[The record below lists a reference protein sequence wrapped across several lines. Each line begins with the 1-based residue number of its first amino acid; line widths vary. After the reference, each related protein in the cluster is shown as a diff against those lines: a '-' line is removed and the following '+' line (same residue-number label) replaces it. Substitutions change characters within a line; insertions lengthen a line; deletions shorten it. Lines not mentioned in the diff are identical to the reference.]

1 MNVWTLAETETA
13 PATRVILGLAA
24 TVPLIGFWELVVRP
38 WPAALSPLGLP
49 LLIMGLVALWIGLLL
64 AGAAILAPRVSVIVD
79 EDGRRIL
86 RQWHTRRAGPLQR
99 ATPFATLAEVVVET
113 DEGDSETTPAVRLRV
128 LRKGGRSPV
137 TLLTRPLS
145 ALPEVTALANRLRGA
160 LQP

>member
-1 MNVWTLAETETA
+1 MRTL
-13 PATRVILGLAA
+13 
-24 TVPLIGFWELVVRP
+24 VPLTMQPAGADLHRLGVQELDPDVAQDAHR
-38 WPAALSPLGLP
+38 
-49 LLIMGLVALWIGLLL
+49 GLVDRAAPRRRPAVRSGRSGLT
-64 AGAAILAPRVSVIVD
+64 GMRQGIWSMTAILAPRVSVIVD